1 MLTFQ
6 IRVFITFHKCFPT
19 CFHDFFQVALH
30 VLDAT
35 IANLENVGQLFK
47 LHAHILD
54 ILDHISNEF
63 VD

>member
-1 MLTFQ
+1 MLPNMFSKT
-6 IRVFITFHKCFPT
+6 RW
-19 CFHDFFQVALH
+19 FFQLALH
-30 VLDAT
+30 VPDAT
-35 IANLENVGQLFK
+35 IANLENVGQPFK

>member
-6 IRVFITFHKCFPT
+6 IRVFINFHKYFFT
-19 CFHDFFQVALH
+19 CFLELDDFFLH
-30 VLDAT
+30 VPDAI
-35 IANLENVGQLFK
+35 IANLENVGQLSK